1 MFSDEM
7 INVALVARVAAG
19 AVEAAG
25 IAKLFLITYRAKAN
39 PTLQETPVRARHIPD
54 PYHRLPYRQSI
65 RTHVREFATNDYAA

>member
-25 IAKLFLITYRAKAN
+25 I
-39 PTLQETPVRARHIPD
+39 
-54 PYHRLPYRQSI
+54 
-65 RTHVREFATNDYAA
+65 